1 MSFPKGV
8 ELGNVELARQ
18 NALELVGH
26 DTVKLGERTAG
37 VQIAI
42 SYLLGCSHT
51 TSDILRRRGVGDDER
66 VVARSAVLSALAT
79 SGRLRRLP
87 ARVAMRLLT
96 SEERS
101 LGRVSFVS
109 VGSGRK
115 RRGVP
120 CALAS

>member
-8 ELGNVELARQ
+8 ELGQIELARQ
-18 NALELVGH
+18 NATELVGH
-26 DTVKLGERTAG
+26 KVLKLDERTPG
-37 VQIAI
+37 VQMAI

-51 TSDILRRRGVGDDER
+51 TSDVLRRRGIEDNER
-66 VVARSAVLSALAT
+66 LVARSAVLSALAS

-96 SEERS
+96 SEERA
-101 LGRVSFVS
+101 LGLVTFVS

-115 RRGVP
+115 RRVP
-120 CALAS
+120 CAVAA